1 LTKERT
7 RALPGVPGP
16 TRSDEDAS
24 LLDYLGKREP
34 SSGAQHRGCRAALET
49 TADRL
54 RP

>member
-7 RALPGVPGP
+7 RALPGVPEP

-34 SSGAQHRGCRAALET
+34 SSRAQRRGCRAALET
-49 TADRL
+49 TADR
-54 RP
+54 